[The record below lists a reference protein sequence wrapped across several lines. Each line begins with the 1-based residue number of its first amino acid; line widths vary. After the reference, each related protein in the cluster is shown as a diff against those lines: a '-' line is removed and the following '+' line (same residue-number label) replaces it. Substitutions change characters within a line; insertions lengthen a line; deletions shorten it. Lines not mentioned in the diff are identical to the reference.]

1 MNQIE
6 QLNATLNRG
15 TFSKEELSLLKLL
28 VLENLS
34 NYDDLNVNE
43 ISLPIKSQFGY
54 HIIKLLDKRGEKIS
68 TQHILKTI
76 SFFSEDEIKTKNNIK
91 ELKKITLNDPF
102 MFDSIAVN
110 YQNKYKNFSGKYEN
124 KHVNLIPNIILN
136 NLKTTTVNSISK
148 PIKLDS
154 GYLLIFLYNHKLCP

>member
-43 ISLPIKSQFGY
+43 SGNIYRMLQQLIGTF
-54 HIIKLLDKRGEKIS
+54 RG
-68 TQHILKTI
+68 TI
-76 SFFSEDEIKTKNNIK
+76 YDRICIRN
-91 ELKKITLNDPF
+91 
-102 MFDSIAVN
+102 
-110 YQNKYKNFSGKYEN
+110 
-124 KHVNLIPNIILN
+124 
-136 NLKTTTVNSISK
+136 
-148 PIKLDS
+148 
-154 GYLLIFLYNHKLCP
+154 